1 MLSWRYPPIGVSIH
15 PLHGNLAL
23 QGLLYSLTVTDHGG
37 KFFPP
42 NPLIE
47 IVPQNRQ
54 GFFVSGSV
62 QGIPFSFSPARVSP
76 TTYRPHLL
84 TFMWWKHYHT
94 NKERQEYPTSELVS
108 CLFVL
113 FSFSRFRPCP
123 CLFVLTLEPL
133 HRLSENISHAA
144 TFCYGCPSQVLILL
158 QCQPKTD
165 ILVAFCWW
173 PSPPVYLSRLSSRV
187 PSDERPAPQKRTS
200 PISEKVS
207 CTACTKKI
215 FYLPKHFPHCGD
227 IKNSKQRK
235 KTLKDVR
242 RKIKCWK

>member
-15 PLHGNLAL
+15 PLHGNPAL

-173 PSPPVYLSRLSSRV
+173 PSPPCTFRGFPPVSL
-187 PSDERPAPQKRTS
+187 PMSDQHH
-200 PISEKVS
+200 
-207 CTACTKKI
+207 KKE
-215 FYLPKHFPHCGD
+215 LPPYRRKSLVQPV
-227 IKNSKQRK
+227 RK
-235 KTLKDVR
+235 KFSISLNTFSTAG
-242 RKIKCWK
+242 I

>member
-15 PLHGNLAL
+15 PLHGNPAL

-84 TFMWWKHYHT
+84 T
-94 NKERQEYPTSELVS
+94 LV
-108 CLFVL
+108 V
-113 FSFSRFRPCP
+113 
-123 CLFVLTLEPL
+123 
-133 HRLSENISHAA
+133 
-144 TFCYGCPSQVLILL
+144 
-158 QCQPKTD
+158 
-165 ILVAFCWW
+165 FCWW
-173 PSPPVYLSRLSSRV
+173 PSPPVYLSRLSFRV

-227 IKNSKQRK
+227 IKNNKQRK
-235 KTLKDVR
+235 KHSKM
-242 RKIKCWK
+242 

>member
-1 MLSWRYPPIGVSIH
+1 
-15 PLHGNLAL
+15 
-23 QGLLYSLTVTDHGG
+23 
-37 KFFPP
+37 
-42 NPLIE
+42 
-47 IVPQNRQ
+47 
-54 GFFVSGSV
+54 
-62 QGIPFSFSPARVSP
+62 VSP

-84 TFMWWKHYHT
+84 TFIWWKHYHT

-165 ILVAFCWW
+165 ILVALCWW
-173 PSPPVYLSRLSSRV
+173 PSPPCTFRGFAPVSF
-187 PSDERPAPQKRTS
+187 PMSDQHH
-200 PISEKVS
+200 
-207 CTACTKKI
+207 KKEPPP
-215 FYLPKHFPHCGD
+215 Y
-227 IKNSKQRK
+227 
-235 KTLKDVR
+235 R
-242 RKIKCWK
+242 RKPLCSLYEKNFLSP